1 MGYIEENLLPGETIV
16 FKTRLH
22 WNIFGRPSFILACG
36 LLLLAVTL
44 RDVRGEIRGVGIF
57 LSSVGVVMALFSYIA
72 FISSEFGVT
81 TQRVVIKVG
90 FLRRRS
96 LELFLQ
102 KVESI
107 GVDQGILGRIFGY
120 GSISVIGT
128 GGTKELFR
136 NVAAPLEFR
145 RIVQQQTPAPLQEW
159 GRMPATAAPPHLCIH
174 CGKYYAG
181 DPAYCPNCGHAI
193 KAAREGA

>member
-22 WNIFGRPSFILACG
+22 WNIFGRPALALVCG
-36 LLLLAVTL
+36 LSLLTVS
-44 RDVRGEIRGVGIF
+44 VREVRGVGIF
-57 LSSVGVVMALFSYIA
+57 LSGVGVVMALLAYIA
-72 FISSEFGVT
+72 FVSSEFGVT

-107 GVDQGILGRIFGY
+107 GVDQGILVRIFGY
-120 GSISVIGT
+120 GSVSVIGT

-136 NVAAPLEFR
+136 KVAAPLEFR

-159 GRMPATAAPPHLCIH
+159 GRMPATAATPHLCIH

-181 DPAYCPNCGHAI
+181 NPAYCPNCGHAI
-193 KAAREGA
+193 QTAKEGA

>member
-22 WNIFGRPSFILACG
+22 WNIFGRPALALVCG
-36 LLLLAVTL
+36 LSLLTVS
-44 RDVRGEIRGVGIF
+44 VREVRGVGIF
-57 LSSVGVVMALFSYIA
+57 LSGVGVVMALLAYIA
-72 FISSEFGVT
+72 FVSSEFGVT

-120 GSISVIGT
+120 GSVSVIGT

-136 NVAAPLEFR
+136 KVAAPLEFR

-159 GRMPATAAPPHLCIH
+159 GRMPATAATPHLCIH

-181 DPAYCPNCGHAI
+181 NPAYCPNCGHAI
-193 KAAREGA
+193 QTAKEGA